1 MKKDSGITNILL
13 SDKTAISNIF
23 KTSAIIAAGI
33 VFFIFY
39 INFVTYKGELSGEQ
53 VLHVKMD
60 GKTGSVLNVN
70 NKYLKQ
76 QASIKNSKN
85 FDYGFYLIKYKIRK
99 VTKKNGSL
107 TIEGKIV
114 GYKGSKL
121 NGMRKYILNIE
132 DTD

>member
-1 MKKDSGITNILL
+1 MKKDSGIMSIFL

-23 KTSAIIAAGI
+23 KTSVIIAAGI

-53 VLHVKMD
+53 VLYVKMD
-60 GKTGSVLNVN
+60 GKTGSVLKVN

-99 VTKKNGSL
+99 VIEKKWLPHN
-107 TIEGKIV
+107 
-114 GYKGSKL
+114 
-121 NGMRKYILNIE
+121 
-132 DTD
+132 

>member
-60 GKTGSVLNVN
+60 GKTG
-70 NKYLKQ
+70 K
-76 QASIKNSKN
+76 
-85 FDYGFYLIKYKIRK
+85 
-99 VTKKNGSL
+99 
-107 TIEGKIV
+107 
-114 GYKGSKL
+114 
-121 NGMRKYILNIE
+121 
-132 DTD
+132 